1 MQRYLDGSM
10 NIDVAINDL
19 QEGRTPMDLT
29 MTTEFRQALMVS
41 GLSRVPVSAVD
52 RYKSASLTVHRFVFL
67 LAVLVSIRL
76 RMRRT
81 VAVASGLSEWLPAV
95 R

>member
-1 MQRYLDGSM
+1 LDGSM

-41 GLSRVPVSAVD
+41 VYAVPS
-52 RYKSASLTVHRFVFL
+52 TIHRFVFL
-67 LAVLVSIRL
+67 LAVLVPIRL

-81 VAVASGLSEWLPAV
+81 VAVASGSSEWLPAV